1 MKRVLLVII
10 GLFAFSLSSLMAQ
23 GKFTG
28 YMFGD
33 YYFNVAR
40 DASYPTLANTQPS
53 AAMPGTAAM
62 QAFQFRR
69 IYFAYDNDIS
79 ETFTSRFRL
88 EADQAANASNGKI
101 GVFVK
106 DAYLRWKNV
115 FSGSDLFFGI
125 QPPPAYEVSEAAW
138 GYRSLE
144 KTIMDLRGVV
154 SSRDFGLAMRGKLTN
169 DGMFNYWVM
178 IGNNSANSPAGATHK
193 YFRYYG
199 HIQVKPT
206 TNLQATLYADFR
218 DAADVTNA
226 SGSKVGNGT
235 VTTALFVG
243 YAEPFVFNFNV
254 EAFMASQSNAYTP
267 PGGSLGSKS
276 GLGYSVFGTYFIM
289 PELGVVA
296 RYDGYD
302 PNTNSNS
309 KGDLRNYILAGLTW
323 KVDKNVQIMPNVLYE
338 TYETPT
344 TPGAKSID
352 PSITARLT
360 LYYIFL

>member
-1 MKRVLLVII
+1 MKRHILFVASLLLLVQ
-10 GLFAFSLSSLMAQ
+10 GSLMAQ
-23 GKFTG
+23 GKFSG

-33 YYFNVAR
+33 YYFNVER

-53 AAMPGTAAM
+53 AAMPGTTAM

-69 IYFAYDNDIS
+69 IYLTYDNDIS
-79 ETFTSRFRL
+79 ETFTARLRF
-88 EADQAANASNGKI
+88 EMDQAANASNGKI
-101 GVFVK
+101 GSFVK

-115 FSGSDLFFGI
+115 FDGSDLFFGI

-138 GYRSLE
+138 GYRSLD
-144 KTIMDLRGVV
+144 KTIMDLRGIV
-154 SSRDFGLAMRGKLTN
+154 SSRDFGLGMHGKLTN

-178 IGNNSANSPAGATHK
+178 IGNNSANSPAATTHK
-193 YFRYYG
+193 YMRYYA
-199 HIQVKPT
+199 HVQVKPT
-206 TNLQATLYADFR
+206 SNLQATLYVDFK
-218 DAADVTNA
+218 DVADVTNA
-226 SGSKVGNGT
+226 SGSKVSNAT
-235 VTTALFVG
+235 ITPALFVG
-243 YAEPFVFNFNV
+243 YAEPFKFNVNV

-267 PGGSLGSKS
+267 PGGSLGTKS
-276 GLGYSVFGTYFIM
+276 ALGYSLFGTYFIQ
-289 PELGVVA
+289 PELGIVL
-296 RYDGYD
+296 RYDSFD
-302 PNTNSNS
+302 PNTDSHS

-360 LYYIFL
+360 LYYVFL

>member
-1 MKRVLLVII
+1 MKRAITLVA
-10 GLFAFSLSSLMAQ
+10 GLFLFAQ
-23 GKFTG
+23 GLVLGQSKFGG

-33 YYFNVAR
+33 YYFNVER
-40 DASYPTLANTQPS
+40 DKTYLTLANTQPS
-53 AAMPGTAAM
+53 TAMPGTTAM

-69 IYFAYDNDIS
+69 IYLTYDNDIS
-79 ETFTSRFRL
+79 ETFTARLRF
-88 EADQAANASNGKI
+88 EMDQAANASNGKI
-101 GVFVK
+101 GSFVK

-154 SSRDFGLAMRGKLTN
+154 SSRDFGLGMHGKLTN

-178 IGNNSANSPAGATHK
+178 IGNNSANSPAATTHK
-193 YFRYYG
+193 YMRYYG

-243 YAEPFVFNFNV
+243 YAEPFQYNINV

-267 PGGSLGSKS
+267 PAGSLGSKS
-276 GLGYSVFGTYFIM
+276 GLGISVFGTVFIM
-289 PELGVVA
+289 PELGIVA
-296 RYDGYD
+296 RYDNYD

-309 KGDLRNYILAGLTW
+309 KGDLRNYILGGLAW

-344 TPGAKSID
+344 GGKSID

-360 LYYIFL
+360 LYYVFL